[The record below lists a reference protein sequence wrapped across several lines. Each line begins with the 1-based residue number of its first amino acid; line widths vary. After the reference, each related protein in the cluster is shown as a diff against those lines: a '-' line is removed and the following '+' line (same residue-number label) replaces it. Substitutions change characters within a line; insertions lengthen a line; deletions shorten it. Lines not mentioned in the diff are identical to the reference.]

1 MPAGGTFNWSATGI
15 GVAAFT
21 AMPIFKED
29 TLLVILGAALTG
41 DGGILI
47 GAILDLNFFHRWGR
61 LRGSIDRAAFL
72 K

>member
-15 GVAAFT
+15 GVAVFA

-41 DGGILI
+41 YGGFLI
-47 GAILDLNFFHRWGR
+47 GG
-61 LRGSIDRAAFL
+61 AFL